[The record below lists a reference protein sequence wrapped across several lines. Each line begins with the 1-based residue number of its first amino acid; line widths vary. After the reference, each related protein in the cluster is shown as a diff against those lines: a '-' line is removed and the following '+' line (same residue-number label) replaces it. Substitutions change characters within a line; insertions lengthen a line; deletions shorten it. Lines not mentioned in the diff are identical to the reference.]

1 MITNHSIRA
10 FVLTIFAA
18 CVASA
23 QTTVPPVTYAYN
35 GPPMNINYAT
45 GSVATFV
52 TIPVSSVVT
61 ITKITA
67 TVNIS
72 YAPVSDLNLY
82 LFSPDGTRTRLLERN
97 CSGTANATLVNIT
110 FDDSASSTYNS
121 FCPAEAGRGPFK
133 SNEPLTNFNGKPAAG
148 NWTLAVQNNA
158 TAGNTGVVNGASLT
172 ISGTT
177 TTTPVISA
185 NSIYNAVTLQ
195 PGPIAPGE
203 ILAISGSNLGPA
215 TPVAASSGNLPTT
228 LGGVQLTINGSLP
241 APLLYASSTLVVAIL
256 PYNAAGSGATIGG
269 TVTLMLTN
277 NSVPSNTVTT
287 GVAYSSP
294 GLFTVANQTT
304 GKAGVKAINP
314 DGTLNSSDNPVAAG
328 SVVTLYAAGLGPVTP
343 SFTAGTVAPTTPLY
357 NTMTETFVNVAG
369 QFATVLFSGLAP
381 GTLGSYQINIQIPAS
396 VPSGAQPILLWNQG
410 GTSQN
415 GLQIYIK

>member
-1 MITNHSIRA
+1 
-10 FVLTIFAA
+10 
-18 CVASA
+18 
-23 QTTVPPVTYAYN
+23 
-35 GPPMNINYAT
+35 MNISYAT
-45 GSVATFV
+45 GSVATFM

-61 ITKITA
+61 ITKVTA
-67 TVNIS
+67 TVDIS
-72 YAPVSDLNLY
+72 YPRVADLNLY

-97 CSGTANATLVNIT
+97 CSGTSNATLVNTT
-110 FDDSASSTYNS
+110 FDDSAPSSYNS

-133 SNEPLTNFNGKPAAG
+133 GNEALSNFNGKAASG
-148 NWTLAVQNNA
+148 NWILAVQNNRTPA
-158 TAGNTGVVNGASLT
+158 NTGVVNGVTLT
-172 ISGTT
+172 ISGTA

-185 NSIYNAVTLQ
+185 NAIYNAVTLQ
-195 PGPIAPGE
+195 TGPIAPGE

-241 APLLYASSTLVVAIL
+241 APILYASSTLVVAIL

-269 TVTLMLTN
+269 TVTLMLSN
-277 NSVPSNTVTT
+277 NSVPSNVVTT

-294 GLFTVANQTT
+294 GLFTVANAET
-304 GKAGVKAINP
+304 GRIGVKAINP
-314 DGTLNSSDNPVAAG
+314 DGTLNASDNPVAPG
-328 SVVTLYAAGLGPVTP
+328 SVVTLYGAGLGPVTP
-343 SFTAGTVAPTTPLY
+343 SFTAGQVAPTTPLY
-357 NTMTETFVNVAG
+357 NTATETFVNVAG

-381 GTLGSYQINIQIPAS
+381 GTLGSYQVNIQIPVS

-415 GLQIYIK
+415 GLQIFIK